1 MAETTLAIAL
11 FLQTAVQMGTPILY
25 GTLGGLLGERA
36 GNLNLGVEGMM
47 LMGAA
52 IGYQAAYASGN
63 PAIAILAAGLAGAF
77 GALIYAIITVSLRGN
92 QIVTGLALTIFG
104 TGVSGFLGK
113 SLAGLALPSSI
124 RTAFGTITIPILSDI
139 PIVGKALFAQSP
151 YVTFALIASIII
163 YIYFKKTTWGQNH
176 KAVGENPAAADASGI
191 HVTRYKYLAL
201 LSGGF
206 LCGMGGAYLSLVF
219 VPRWQDNI
227 TAGLGWIAVALIIF
241 CTWHPLKAILG
252 AYFFGALRAVVFK
265 IQGLTI
271 TILGHS
277 FVVASNLID
286 MLPYVMTILVLVVIT
301 FRNNRK
307 HQPPAWLGTPYF
319 REDR

>member
-1 MAETTLAIAL
+1 MTETTLAVAL
-11 FLQTAVQMGTPILY
+11 FLQTAVQMGTPILF

-52 IGYQAAYASGN
+52 FGFLAAYATAN
-63 PAIAILAAGLAGAF
+63 PWIAVLAAGAAGAF
-77 GALIYAIITVSLRGN
+77 GALIYALITVSLRGN

-104 TGVSGFLGK
+104 SGIANFLGK
-113 SLAGLALPSSI
+113 SLSGLALPAPVKA
-124 RTAFGTITIPILSDI
+124 AFQTITIPILADI
-139 PIVGKALFAQSP
+139 PIIGKALFSQSP
-151 YVTFALIASIII
+151 YVIFAMVAAIVI
-163 YIYFKKTTWGQNH
+163 YLYFKKTTWGQNH

-191 HVTRYKYLAL
+191 HVIRYKYLAL
-201 LSGGF
+201 AAGGF
-206 LCGMGGAYLSLVF
+206 LSGMGGAYLSLVF

-265 IQGLTI
+265 IQGLTFAI
-271 TILGHS
+271 FGHN
-277 FVVASNLID
+277 FTVASNLVD
-286 MLPYVMTILVLVVIT
+286 MLPYVMTILVLVIIT

>member
-1 MAETTLAIAL
+1 METTLAIAL

-47 LMGAA
+47 LLGASF
-52 IGYQAAYASGN
+52 GYYAACLTAN
-63 PAIAILAAGLAGAF
+63 PALAVLAAGCAGAF
-77 GALIYAIITVSLRGN
+77 GALIYAVVTVTLKGN

-104 TGVSGFLGK
+104 TGIAGILGK
-113 SLAGLALPSSI
+113 ILSGLALPAAVK
-124 RTAFGTITIPILSDI
+124 TAFQTITVPILADI
-139 PIVGKALFAQSP
+139 PIIGKALFAQSP
-151 YVTFALIASIII
+151 YVMFAIIVAILI
-163 YIYFKKTTWGQNH
+163 YLHFKYTTWGQNH
-176 KAVGENPAAADASGI
+176 RAVGENPGASDASGV
-191 HVTRYKYLAL
+191 HVDRYKYVAL
-201 LSGGF
+201 LLGGF

-219 VPRWQDNI
+219 VPRWQENI

-241 CTWHPLKAILG
+241 CTWHPLRAVLG

-265 IQGLTI
+265 IQGLTF
-271 TILGHS
+271 TIFGHS
-277 FVVASNLID
+277 LIIDTNLVD
-286 MLPYVMTILVLVVIT
+286 MLPYVMTILVLVIIT

-307 HQPPAWLGTPYF
+307 NQPPAWLGTPYF

>member
-1 MAETTLAIAL
+1 MTETTLAIAL

-52 IGYQAAYASGN
+52 IGFQAAYVSAN
-63 PAIAILAAGLAGAF
+63 PFIAVMFAGLAGAF
-77 GALIYAIITVSLRGN
+77 GAFLYAVITVSLRGN

-104 TGVSGFLGK
+104 TGIAGFLGK
-113 SLAGLALPSSI
+113 SLAGLALPAAI
-124 RTAFGTITIPILSDI
+124 KTAFQTITVPILSDV
-139 PIVGKALFAQSP
+139 PIIGKALFAQSP
-151 YVTFALIASIII
+151 YVIFAIAAAIII
-163 YIYFKKTTWGQNH
+163 YLYFTKTTWGQNH

-191 HVTRYKYLAL
+191 HVTRYKYIAL
-201 LSGGF
+201 LTGGF

-219 VPRWQDNI
+219 VPRWQENI

-241 CTWHPLKAILG
+241 CTWHPLKAVLG

-265 IQGLTI
+265 IQGLSLTFF
-271 TILGHS
+271 GHS
-277 FVVASNLID
+277 FTLASNLID
-286 MLPYVMTILVLVVIT
+286 MLPYIMTILVLVFIT

-307 HQPPAWLGTPYF
+307 HRPPGWLGVPYF